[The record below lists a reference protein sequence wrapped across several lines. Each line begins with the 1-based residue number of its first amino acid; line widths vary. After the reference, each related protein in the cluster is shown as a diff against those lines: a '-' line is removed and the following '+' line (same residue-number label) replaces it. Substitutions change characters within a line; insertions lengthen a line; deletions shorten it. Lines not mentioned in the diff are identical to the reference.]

1 MNWYYIQSSIFHYK
15 DMIDKKIF
23 ILINSDREFDYYNS
37 LIKKYPKHYV
47 VVLNDH
53 KKQVNY
59 HSLTTLKV
67 KKKYLKVYGNGT

>member
-53 KKQVNY
+53 KK
-59 HSLTTLKV
+59 
-67 KKKYLKVYGNGT
+67 YGRQA